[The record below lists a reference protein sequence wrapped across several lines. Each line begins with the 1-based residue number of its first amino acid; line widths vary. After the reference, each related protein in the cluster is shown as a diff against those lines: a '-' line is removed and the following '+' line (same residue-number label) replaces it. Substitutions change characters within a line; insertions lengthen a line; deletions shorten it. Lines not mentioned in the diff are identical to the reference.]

1 MEMEIQCEKNP
12 ESVPTHT
19 GVQNKVIL
27 KLY

>member
-1 MEMEIQCEKNP
+1 MEIQCEKNS
-12 ESVPTHT
+12 ESVPTYN